1 MRKTIFIL
9 VTVLLAGFT
18 FAQESV
24 EGILKELGDYQ
35 VAAPAAAPAADS
47 SMPAADMSAGEA
59 APAAELPMAEEAP
72 AADMSAADNSIDVPA
87 VIEESREAY
96 AGGEFE
102 RAQAGFEQVI
112 KIAPENIVARMY
124 LRKLIER
131 DHRHAEVGGMKAV
144 TAAWDTSLVLRS
156 YPISADAAE
165 KMELGEVDGPVDVT
179 AKFPEADFP
188 KGASAMYQPNMEKIF
203 VRNTVENLTIIEE
216 ILDAMDVAKI
226 SEDVEQVE
234 IETKFVE
241 VAEGALEE
249 LGFEWRLL
257 NDYNELDGG
266 DITIPGNQ
274 YLFDDALRT
283 VPFAQPKSLGAGTA
297 AAGGAWSAFR
307 FEDTFNTKA
316 ATMTLENRG
325 STPLDIVISALDQ
338 TTGADVLSAPRIVTK
353 SGEEA
358 VIRVGEKHLFPEVY
372 EPSASGGNIVHVKYE
387 DWEEKLLGV
396 ELTVTPQVDGDQIE
410 MELAPKITELQ
421 GWQTYD
427 IADANSAY
435 TWYQYRIGLKF
446 EHDAI
451 QAKLPVFRVRNVE
464 TEITIADGATI
475 GMGGLINAKV
485 EAFEDKVPVLGSL
498 PLVGR
503 LFRSEGER
511 AVKRNLMMF
520 VTSKKVEA
528 TGRINSAR
536 SFE

>member
-9 VTVLLAGFT
+9 VTVLLTGFT

-24 EGILKELGDYQ
+24 EGILKELDDYQ
-35 VAAPAAAPAADS
+35 AAAPVAAPVADS
-47 SMPAADMSAGEA
+47 AMPAPVPVPAADMPAMDD
-59 APAAELPMAEEAP
+59 APAAVP
-72 AADMSAADNSIDVPA
+72 AAESIDIPA
-87 VIEESREAY
+87 VIEESRDAY

-102 RAQAGFEQVI
+102 RAQAGFERVI

-131 DHRHAEVGGMKAV
+131 DHRNAEVSGMKAV

-165 KMELGEVDGPVDVT
+165 KMELGEVDDPVDVA
-179 AKFPEADFP
+179 AKFPEAGFP
-188 KGASAMYQPNMEKIF
+188 KGASAMFQPRMEKIF

-257 NDYNELDGG
+257 NDHELEGG
-266 DITIPGNQ
+266 DTTIPGDQ

-283 VPFAQPKSLGAGTA
+283 VPFTQPKSLGAKTTA
-297 AAGGAWSAFR
+297 AAAGDWSAFR
-307 FEDTFNTKA
+307 FEDTFNA
-316 ATMTLENRG
+316 DADTLLLQHRG

-338 TTGADVLSAPRIVTK
+338 TTGADVLSAPRVVTK

-358 VIRVGEKHLFPEVY
+358 IIRVGEKHFYPEVY

-396 ELTVTPQVDGDQIE
+396 ELEVTPQVDGDQIE

-421 GWQTYD
+421 GWQTYH
-427 IADANSAY
+427 IAEASSAY

-446 EHDAI
+446 DHDNPI
-451 QAKLPVFRVRNVE
+451 QAQLPIFRVRKIE
-464 TEITIADGATI
+464 TEVTIADGATI
-475 GMGGLINAKV
+475 GMGGLINEKV

-511 AVKRNLMMF
+511 AIKRNLMMF
-520 VTSKKVEA
+520 VTAKKVEP